1 MHPPADARS
10 WRHEVS
16 DVGRLVL
23 TVGVLM
29 VVLGGA
35 LMLFGRLHL
44 PGDLTIRRG
53 NLTIYAPLATS
64 LVLSVVLTVVLN
76 LLLRAR

>member
-1 MHPPADARS
+1 LGYNQGQMTDI
-10 WRHEVS
+10 
-16 DVGRLVL
+16 GKLVL

-29 VVLGGA
+29 VVLGAA

-53 NLTIYAPLATS
+53 NLTIFAPLATS
-64 LVLSVVLTVVLN
+64 LVLSIVLTVVLN

>member
-1 MHPPADARS
+1 MTDI
-10 WRHEVS
+10 
-16 DVGRLVL
+16 GKLVL
-23 TVGVLM
+23 TVGLLM

-53 NLTIYAPLATS
+53 NLTIYAPLAAS
-64 LVLSVVLTVVLN
+64 LILSVVLTVVLN

>member
-1 MHPPADARS
+1 M
-10 WRHEVS
+10 S

-23 TVGVLM
+23 TVGLLM

-35 LMLFGRLHL
+35 LMIFGRLHL

-53 NLTIYAPLATS
+53 SFTLYAPLATS
-64 LVLSVVLTVVLN
+64 LILSVVLTVVLK